1 MASGGIVRRSMSIG
15 TTRVRAPHYPI
26 IYVRG
31 YAYSQDE
38 IEATTEDPYMG
49 FNLGATKLRLET
61 YGEVRRHLFE
71 GPLVRLMKDY
81 GYRDIYA
88 EGREIAQ
95 VPPRRSIVI
104 YRYYER
110 LDNELGQSKLKTILA
125 GDIDGAAMM
134 EERARGLADQIDAL
148 RQLFCGDDEHATR
161 AFRVNLVAHSMGGL
175 ICRCLLQKYGD
186 LVRDAGGDSLVHKVF
201 TYATPHNG
209 IEMFGWNLAPKYFR
223 RGEMAEYLAIAP
235 EVQHALGGA
244 VNTLDDKF
252 DERRMFCLVGT
263 NHQDYTAGFGF
274 SRVGAGEMSDG
285 LVAIKNATVHGVRHA
300 FVHRSHS
307 GAHGI
312 VNSEEGYQNLIRF
325 LFGKTFV
332 DGGLQ
337 IQELPNLP
345 LGGDVSLE
353 VEAKVGLS
361 GRPDFN
367 LTERSKMGWS
377 SAVRTSSQTEAS
389 DIDELVG
396 LFSLLLLPEDLAG
409 GGAEFCV
416 DIAISP
422 TVPIQDGIRQ
432 AGSFKPNQYLFRK
445 SMVVRIDAETF
456 RTSYVFDDESAFG
469 GAAMSDVDSQQ
480 ERDDGTHR
488 AAIVLTSPN
497 GFRAILS
504 LTIGRETE
512 DEQTPEPAENLS
524 GSDTGTAVEPAEEE
538 VATRAVA
545 GAG

>member
-1 MASGGIVRRSMSIG
+1 MAIG
-15 TTRVRAPHYPI
+15 STRIRAPHYPI
-26 IYVRG
+26 IYIRG
-31 YAYSQDE
+31 YAFSQDE

-61 YGEVRRHLFE
+61 YGEIRRHLFE

-88 EGREIAQ
+88 EGREIGE
-95 VPPRRSIVI
+95 VPPRRAIVI
-104 YRYYER
+104 YRYYEK
-110 LDNELGQSKLKTILA
+110 LDSELGQSTLKTILA
-125 GDIDGAAMM
+125 GDIDGAPMM
-134 EERARGLADQIDAL
+134 EERARGLAEQIHAL
-148 RQLFCGDDEHATR
+148 RALFCGDDEQLTR
-161 AFRVNLVAHSMGGL
+161 EFRVNLVAHSMGGL
-175 ICRCLLQKYGD
+175 ICRCLLQKHGD
-186 LVRDAGGDSLVHKVF
+186 LIRHGGDSFVHKVF

-223 RGEMAEYLAIAP
+223 RGEMAEYLAISP
-235 EVQHALGGA
+235 ELQYSLGGA
-244 VNTLDDKF
+244 VNTLDNKF

-263 NHQDYTAGFGF
+263 NHKDYTAGFGF

-285 LVAIKNATVHGVRHA
+285 LVAIKNATVRGVRHA

-337 IQELPNLP
+337 IQELPLLP

-353 VEAKVGLS
+353 VEAKVALS
-361 GRPDFN
+361 GKPDFN
-367 LTERSKMGWS
+367 LTERSKTGWS
-377 SAVRTSSQTEAS
+377 TAVRTSSETGVS
-389 DIDELVG
+389 DIDEMVG
-396 LFSLLLLPEDLAG
+396 LFSLLLLPEDLTG
-409 GGAEFCV
+409 GSAEFCV

-445 SMVVRIDAETF
+445 SMVVRIDADTF
-456 RTSYVFDDESAFG
+456 RTSYVFDDESAFDSEG
-469 GAAMSDVDSQQ
+469 LSDVDSQQ
-480 ERDDGTHR
+480 DRDDGTHR

-524 GSDTGTAVEPAEEE
+524 GSDTGTAAEPAEAD

-545 GAG
+545 EAG